1 MNTPPVPD
9 NVTDSDRHAAAP
21 PRFDADPAFA
31 ARMDAADP
39 LRAYRAE
46 FHIPRTAE
54 GDDCLYFCGN
64 SLGLQP
70 VAAREAI
77 EQELRDWA
85 QLGVE
90 GHFRATHPW
99 MSYHEQLA
107 GPVGRFVGALP
118 SEVVTMN
125 TLTVNLHLLMVSFYR
140 PSATRWKIIIEEK
153 AFPSDQYAVASQL
166 HAHGLD
172 PVAGVVEIPLGADG
186 RFSPDAAFETI
197 HRHRDDAA
205 LLLLGGVNY
214 YNGQLFDIA
223 AITRA
228 AHEAGIVVGVDCAHA
243 AGNVPLRLH
252 DWDVDF
258 AAWCTYKYLNAGP
271 GSTAGCFVHERHAR
285 RDDLPRFAGWWG
297 HDKVTRFEMPPVFRP
312 IVGAEGWQLSNPSI
326 FPLAALRASLALFDQ
341 AGMGALR
348 AKSVQ
353 LTGYLEFLLLA
364 HASERWS
371 IITPADPSQRGCQLS
386 LRVPAGGRALFDRLA
401 AQGVICDWRE
411 PDVIRVAPVPL
422 YNSFEDVRRFAEL
435 FHVFFNGQD

>member
-1 MNTPPVPD
+1 MNTPTFPD
-9 NVTDSDRHAAAP
+9 TVSGTAPTFDS
-21 PRFDADPAFA
+21 DPAFA
-31 ARMDAADP
+31 ARMDASDP
-39 LRAYRAE
+39 LRAFRE
-46 FHIPRTAE
+46 DFHIPRTAD

-70 VAAREAI
+70 VGTREALD
-77 EQELRDWA
+77 QELRDWA
-85 QLGVE
+85 ELGVE
-90 GHFRATHPW
+90 GHFRAKHPW

-107 GPVGRFVGALP
+107 EPVARFVGAEP

-140 PSATRWKIIIEEK
+140 PTTSRWKIIIEEK

-166 HAHGLD
+166 HAHGFD
-172 PVAGVVEIPLGADG
+172 PVAGVVEIPLAADG
-186 RFSPDAAFETI
+186 RFSTDAAFETI
-197 HRHRDDAA
+197 NRHRDDAA

-243 AGNVPLRLH
+243 AGNVPLHLH

-258 AAWCTYKYLNAGP
+258 AAWCSYKYLNAGP

-285 RDDLPRFAGWWG
+285 RADLPRFAGWWG
-297 HDKVTRFEMPPVFRP
+297 HDTATRFDMPPVFRP
-312 IVGAEGWQLSNPSI
+312 IAGAEGWQLSNPSI
-326 FPLAALRASLALFDQ
+326 LPLAALRASLSLFDQ
-341 AGMGALR
+341 AGMDALR

-353 LTGYLEFLLLA
+353 LTGYLEFLLRA
-364 HASERWS
+364 GASDRWH
-371 IITPADPSQRGCQLS
+371 IITPEDPAQRGCQLS
-386 LRVPAGGRALFDRLA
+386 LRVPVGGRAIFDRLA
-401 AQGVICDWRE
+401 AQGVICDWRA

-422 YNSFEDVRRFAEL
+422 YNSYEDVRRFAGL
-435 FHVFFNGQD
+435 FHASFDDNG